1 MTHVSILSA
10 KILVLEKLESVTFFF
25 PFFPDVLGQWL
36 LNGQENDIR
45 LVG

>member
-1 MTHVSILSA
+1 MF
-10 KILVLEKLESVTFFF
+10 EKLFQFVTFSFF
-25 PFFPDVLGQWL
+25 FSEVLGQWL